1 MEETVDNTKLFKGL
15 CGEECVEAIFNGYH
29 LICRKECRGAISPNK
44 AGDVS
49 LLCLGCNNPLR
60 VFKLEKELEA
70 AKTDI
75 ASLLWLN
82 GNCEYCKHGQIE
94 KYGNAE
100 RWKCKL
106 GNGVDCHAQWRGIEE
121 DEE

>member
-1 MEETVDNTKLFKGL
+1 MDGYIKGV
-15 CGEECVEAIFNGYH
+15 CG
-29 LICRKECRGAISPNK
+29 KECILSFSNNHIKCDYGNRAAMSVNGPVKIS
-44 AGDVS
+44 D
-49 LLCLGCNNPLR
+49 LCSGCSEKVILD
-60 VFKLEKELEA
+60 LEKELRA

-106 GNGVDCHAQWRGIEE
+106 GNGVDCHAQWRGIENK
-121 DEE
+121 EE

>member
-1 MEETVDNTKLFKGL
+1 MDGYIKGM
-15 CGEECVEAIFNGYH
+15 CGRECVAVYSSNHI
-29 LICRKECRGAISPNK
+29 ICKNSNRGAMSSGRPVKIS
-44 AGDVS
+44 D
-49 LLCLGCNNPLR
+49 LCFGCSEKIILD
-60 VFKLEKELEA
+60 LEKELRA

-106 GNGVDCHAQWRGIEE
+106 GNGVDCHAQWRGIENK
-121 DEE
+121 EE

>member
-1 MEETVDNTKLFKGL
+1 MSSGRPVKISDL
-15 CGEECVEAIFNGYH
+15 CF
-29 LICRKECRGAISPNK
+29 
-44 AGDVS
+44 
-49 LLCLGCNNPLR
+49 GCSEKIILDLERELR
-60 VFKLEKELEA
+60 A

-106 GNGVDCHAQWRGIEE
+106 GNGVDCHAQWRGIENK
-121 DEE
+121 EE